1 MDRPSTLRALAAAF
15 PLVFLPHDA
24 AEALR
29 AGDTD
34 GALVGLAE
42 RVSPA
47 AAGAL
52 GRRFSLDRRQYAA
65 AGGVAALLGALAAW
79 PFAVV
84 PQRGPLLAVFEV
96 ALMLR
101 LANSVLHVVQAGI
114 TRRAAPGTGT
124 AAAVGLPY
132 CLLTLAALRRDGL
145 LRGADAAAA
154 VVAGAAL
161 MPAAALVLRAAA
173 RHCCAAAA
181 RPA

>member
-1 MDRPSTLRALAAAF
+1 MDRPTTLRALAAAF
-15 PLVFLPHDA
+15 PFVFLPHDG
-24 AEALR
+24 AEARR

-34 GALVGLAE
+34 ATLAGLAE

-47 AAGAL
+47 AAAAL
-52 GRRFSLDRRQYAA
+52 GQGFSLDRRQYAA
-65 AGGVAALLGALAAW
+65 AGRAAALLGALAAW
-79 PFAVV
+79 PFALA
-84 PQRGPLLAVFEV
+84 PRRGPLLTVFEV
-96 ALMLR
+96 ALMMR

-132 CLLTLAALRRDGL
+132 CLVTLAVLRRDGL

-161 MPAAALVLRAAA
+161 MPAAALVLRTAA